1 MASLLRQ
8 CPTATAVD
16 LAGFANNIAD
26 VELNKIAIKGIYI
39 LIFPQTARDFPFRRY
54 VRTSLRALHILCTGT
69 LIGGY
74 IFNQPVAVLE
84 PWLFATV
91 ITGLLIFATD
101 LHASFAVLFEVRG
114 IIVMLKTGLLA
125 LTQFFWELRI
135 PLLVIALVL
144 GVFGSHMPKIFRHK
158 VLFFKNYI
166 VPDER
171 NG

>member
-1 MASLLRQ
+1 MASLLQRCQ
-8 CPTATAVD
+8 TATAAG

-26 VELNKIAIKGIYI
+26 TELNEIAIRDFYI
-39 LIFPQTARDFPFRRY
+39 LLFPQTARDFPFRRY

-114 IIVMLKTGLLA
+114 IFVLVKIGLLA

-135 PLLVIALVL
+135 PLLVVALLL
-144 GVFGSHMPKIFRHK
+144 GVFGSHMPGRFRHK
-158 VLFFKNYI
+158 VIFFKNYI

-171 NG
+171 PG